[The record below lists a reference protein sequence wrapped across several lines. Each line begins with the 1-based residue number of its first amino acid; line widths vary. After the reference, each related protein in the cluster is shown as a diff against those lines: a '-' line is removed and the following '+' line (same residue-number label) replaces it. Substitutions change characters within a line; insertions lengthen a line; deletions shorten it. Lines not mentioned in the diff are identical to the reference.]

1 MKKSLGLCCV
11 FLLASCGSDP
21 GPVAGGGSDQ
31 PNKIQAVRF
40 LTQDG
45 QPAAGARVVTWSGTW
60 DPVHSKQTTH
70 RLDSGLTDQNG
81 QWKVIVPESDWYV
94 SAELE
99 DQIAIC
105 PSSQRE
111 AVFGRVSSIR
121 GRVVA
126 LNGIVVDS
134 IWMGGAGDAFRLQ
147 STGAFQLSTQV
158 GPRRI
163 WGRVH
168 WNGGMDTLLLAEKFL
183 DTSAKFFLN
192 LVADTGSVLLVS
204 AESYPNIA
212 SLRGQLFHSSDAN
225 SPKAFDDVPSKPI
238 AVEEG
243 KTLLADSIR
252 YFRWEMADSAT
263 SLVNGKSHHIG
274 FTLAD
279 RSLNW
284 TGVEALRIHFTSGV
298 RGMFRVKIA
307 TDLTDGFGDKRPLE
321 FTIAPKETL
330 SRDTIM
336 VLRLS
341 DFKPAAGSDADKA
354 GLAWT
359 DVRKGVSR
367 ISIEAID
374 GNPTLELREIR
385 AIGNRW
391 QNW

>member
-252 YFRWEMADSAT
+252 YFRWKWPTAPRPSSTASPT
-263 SLVNGKSHHIG
+263 
-274 FTLAD
+274 
-279 RSLNW
+279 
-284 TGVEALRIHFTSGV
+284 TSGSLWPIGASTGQV
-298 RGMFRVKIA
+298 WKPCGSISLPGCVA
-307 TDLTDGFGDKRPLE
+307 CSTPPVGKRQA
-321 FTIAPKETL
+321 IHC
-330 SRDTIM
+330 
-336 VLRLS
+336 
-341 DFKPAAGSDADKA
+341 GS
-354 GLAWT
+354 
-359 DVRKGVSR
+359 
-367 ISIEAID
+367 ISLPGCVACS
-374 GNPTLELREIR
+374 G
-385 AIGNRW
+385 
-391 QNW
+391 